1 MLASN
6 KLLFL
11 KTTSLLLFRFNC
23 VWDTV
28 LNPTAHA
35 TNRYVGFHSFQ
46 IIRFTWRPL
55 SRISYV
61 LIVPPKPRP
70 RFVPPMRRPVEPLVH
85 SPKRVKAARVGGVGM
100 VDDAV
105 GECERAHA
113 RRLASV
119 GGEVGA
125 GHGRELACEPP
136 PSRVSWHILR
146 TRYRVL
152 HC

>member
-1 MLASN
+1 MYL
-6 KLLFL
+6 
-11 KTTSLLLFRFNC
+11 
-23 VWDTV
+23 V
-28 LNPTAHA
+28 
-35 TNRYVGFHSFQ
+35 
-46 IIRFTWRPL
+46 
-55 SRISYV
+55 
-61 LIVPPKPRP
+61 VPPKPQP

-136 PSRVSWHILR
+136 ESGVVPSSPNPLPRTPLLIL
-146 TRYRVL
+146 TPSIEL
-152 HC
+152 L